1 MNGLSKYKKRVF
13 ACLTCTREEKEYCF
27 SRIAESLGENTD
39 CSFEELVERFG
50 EPETV
55 AASFLD
61 NLPAENNISAIST
74 ERRKSSRFR
83 RMVLFIVILIIT
95 GIFCFCIWNK
105 KTRSVSGYF
114 SAPMDISSHLESND
128 LQGEKYKP

>member
-39 CSFEELVERFG
+39 CSFEELVKRFG
-50 EPETV
+50 EPEAV
-55 AASFLD
+55 AASLLD

-74 ERRKSSRFR
+74 ERRNSARFKKI
-83 RMVLFIVILIIT
+83 VFIAIAMIVFIIVF
-95 GIFCFCIWNK
+95 FCFWDA
-105 KTRSVSGYF
+105 KTRGGDSEIEG
-114 SAPMDISSHLESND
+114 PTIISSWEDANNTK
-128 LQGEKYKP
+128 GEN

>member
-61 NLPAENNISAIST
+61 NLPAENNMSAIST
-74 ERRKSSRFR
+74 ERRNSARFKKI
-83 RMVLFIVILIIT
+83 VFIVIAMIVFIIVF
-95 GIFCFCIWNK
+95 FCFWDA
-105 KTRSVSGYF
+105 KTRGGDSVIDG
-114 SAPMDISSHLESND
+114 PTIISSWEDANNTK
-128 LQGEKYKP
+128 GEN